1 MISLPL
7 LAALAFLAIAAAV
20 WYKPGKKLPSLPSLS
35 LPESSRPVATSRNAF
50 DEDVEIIV
58 AKLRKEEADRK
69 YKRAMER
76 LNNSR
81 EDS

>member
-35 LPESSRPVATSRNAF
+35 LPEQVATSRDAF

-81 EDS
+81 EE